1 MKLKA
6 VMACVCLSVSLLL
19 GGCNNIKQD
28 TTTETKNTQTEE
40 KAESNEEASK
50 DIFAMDTYMTVTA
63 YGAKAQEAVDE
74 AEAEIQRLDELLST
88 GNEESEI
95 AQLNQN
101 KSATLSEDAGYLVE
115 RALELNKETD
125 GAFDIAIYPVMEAW
139 GFPTQNYQVPTA
151 DTLES
156 LLKLV
161 DASQIIYDEDS
172 RKISFGQ
179 EGMKIDLGGNV
190 QALGTKT
197 DGSKWRVAV
206 QSPDDTED
214 YLGILSVEDKAVITS
229 GGYER
234 YFEQDGKTYHHI
246 IDPKTGY
253 PAENGLTSV
262 TVVSEDGT
270 LADGLST
277 SLFIMGKDKAIEFWR
292 AHSDEFDII
301 MLTDEGKLYVT
312 EGIQDDFSTE
322 MEMEIIKK

>member
-179 EGMKIDLGGNV
+179 EGMKIDLGGI
-190 QALGTKT
+190 AKG
-197 DGSKWRVAV
+197 
-206 QSPDDTED
+206 
-214 YLGILSVEDKAVITS
+214 YTS
-229 GGYER
+229 SR
-234 YFEQDGKTYHHI
+234 I
-246 IDPKTGY
+246 
-253 PAENGLTSV
+253 
-262 TVVSEDGT
+262 
-270 LADGLST
+270 
-277 SLFIMGKDKAIEFWR
+277 
-292 AHSDEFDII
+292 
-301 MLTDEGKLYVT
+301 
-312 EGIQDDFSTE
+312 
-322 MEMEIIKK
+322 MEIIFPAD